1 MVNPM
6 LGDPFDTSVD
16 RRRRE
21 VTAQVDDLRDRALAL
36 ERRAVSGRQTTLRS
50 VGSYAQ
56 VMASVEADGMEKE
69 ALRMRR
75 RAAELEH
82 EMERI

>member
-1 MVNPM
+1 MNPM
-6 LGDPFDTSVD
+6 LGDSFDTPVA

-21 VTAQVDDLRDRALAL
+21 VTAQVDDLREQALAL
-36 ERRAVSGRQTTLRS
+36 ERQAVSWRQTTLRS

-56 VMASVEADGMEKE
+56 VMASVEADDMEKK
-69 ALRMRR
+69 ALRIRR

-82 EMERI
+82 DMERI